1 MASQEQE
8 TLLHAQPRWST
19 SSRGAVSDSTEGGL
33 HPDLPSLLPLSHDH
47 PMLSSSAEQWN
58 VDDFL
63 LTRLHIPLEELRG
76 ELREYLGVLKE
87 ELGGLIND
95 DYEEF
100 ISLGLGLRGEG
111 DRLEGLKYPLQALK
125 VEVQVSRYVLGA
137 KLKLISTAPL
147 VGLGHTL
154 PATFL

>member
-1 MASQEQE
+1 VQEE
-8 TLLHAQPRWST
+8 RSSPKTAPPRWST
-19 SSRGAVSDSTEGGL
+19 SSRDAVSVLSDGGV
-33 HPDLPSLLPLSHDH
+33 HPELPSLLPLSHDH
-47 PMLSSSAEQWN
+47 PMLSSSSEKWD
-58 VDDFL
+58 VDEFL

-111 DRLEGLKYPLQALK
+111 TRLENLKYPLQALK
-125 VEVQVSRYVLGA
+125 VEVQVSCF
-137 KLKLISTAPL
+137 
-147 VGLGHTL
+147 VGLVTGPGAQFEL
-154 PATFL
+154 SSFP

>member
-1 MASQEQE
+1 MSAVQYPEQRDG
-8 TLLHAQPRWST
+8 TGAPPRWST
-19 SSRGAVSDSTEGGL
+19 SSRDAVSDITEEGRRM
-33 HPDLPSLLPLSHDH
+33 DLPSLLPLSHDH
-47 PMLSSSAEQWN
+47 PMLSASAEEWS

-63 LTRLHIPLEELRG
+63 LTRLHVPLEELRG

-111 DRLEGLKYPLQALK
+111 SRLEDLKYPLQALK
-125 VEVQVSRYVLGA
+125 VEVKVCPAVSDIYR
-137 KLKLISTAPL
+137 PERN
-147 VGLGHTL
+147 
-154 PATFL
+154 

>member
-1 MASQEQE
+1 MAAVDVIEQRNGAV
-8 TLLHAQPRWST
+8 AQPRWST
-19 SSRGAVSDSTEGGL
+19 SSRDAVSEITDEGK

-47 PMLSSSAEQWN
+47 PMLTASAEDWS

-63 LTRLHIPLEELRG
+63 LTRLHVPLEELRG

-111 DRLEGLKYPLQALK
+111 SRLEDLKYPLEALK
-125 VEVQVSRYVLGA
+125 VEVQVSPGFSA
-137 KLKLISTAPL
+137 IQ
-147 VGLGHTL
+147 
-154 PATFL
+154 

>member
-1 MASQEQE
+1 MSALEAE
-8 TLLHAQPRWST
+8 VPRNGADPHPRWST
-19 SSRGAVSDSTEGGL
+19 SSRELGSDMTEEGR

-47 PMLSSSAEQWN
+47 PMLSASADEWS

-63 LTRLHIPLEELRG
+63 LTRLHVPLEELRG

-111 DRLEGLKYPLQALK
+111 SRLEDLKYPLEALK
-125 VEVQVSRYVLGA
+125 VEVQVCWQLTH
-137 KLKLISTAPL
+137 II
-147 VGLGHTL
+147 
-154 PATFL
+154 